1 MCSALIGIYVGVGF
15 ILSGGRGGAGRL
27 QDGITV
33 LGKEVV
39 QLGMVPEHGGLHLPW
54 KVAIFP
60 EVGLRSKLC
69 G

>member
-1 MCSALIGIYVGVGF
+1 MG
-15 ILSGGRGGAGRL
+15 GGRGGAGRL
-27 QDGITV
+27 REVVTV

-39 QLGMVPEHGGLHLPW
+39 QLGMVPEHGGLHLPR
-54 KVAIFP
+54 KVAISP